1 MPVFCASVFAIAPW
15 LSQYCEY
22 LDWYWN
28 VACNY
33 ATPLEVLL
41 DPPIVCL
48 RIKRTEVTSHRFR
61 YGLLFKLYD
70 RWIKEDVPGIF
81 TPFGH
86 PLYQYDFLWKSPV
99 ETFLGEE

>member
-48 RIKRTEVTSHRFR
+48 RIKRTEVTSLRHARER
-61 YGLLFKLYD
+61 
-70 RWIKEDVPGIF
+70 E
-81 TPFGH
+81 
-86 PLYQYDFLWKSPV
+86 
-99 ETFLGEE
+99 